1 MEIISRLDT
10 HTSIMHG
17 EEIIFNQVHQKQKL
31 KKQELSYLKNRNYP
45 TWRTGTILP
54 GEQKLF
60 YLENRNYPTWRT
72 GTILPG
78 EQEHPTGRK
87 GTILPGE
94 KELSYLE
101 NRNYPT

>member
-31 KKQELSYLKNRNYP
+31 KKQELSYLKDRNY
-45 TWRTGTILP
+45 R
-54 GEQKLF
+54 
-60 YLENRNYPTWRT
+60 TWRT

-78 EQEHPTGRK
+78 EQE
-87 GTILPGE
+87 LF
-94 KELSYLE
+94 YME
-101 NRNYPT
+101 NRNYPTWRTGTVLP